1 MNLLCTLLDRSLLC
15 IHWSWAC
22 WKSFYTRSLNNYKVT
37 LTSFWFLIHALHAF
51 LSPPPHFDWL
61 LRGSTPASLSR
72 SAFLINE
79 AYLNNVQALGLEP
92 ISCQGTMINRNA
104 LLIIIITLT
113 CAFLLEGLISAD
125 LENFL
130 RRRSKACYSLPQ
142 MVV

>member
-1 MNLLCTLLDRSLLC
+1 MCLRSLYSTLLYNYETKHKLDSLRL
-15 IHWSWAC
+15 
-22 WKSFYTRSLNNYKVT
+22 F
-37 LTSFWFLIHALHAF
+37 LHACARF
-51 LSPPPHFDWL
+51 TLRPTTTPPHPDWL
-61 LRGSTPASLSR
+61 FPSSTPASIPR

-125 LENFL
+125 LENLL
-130 RRRSKACYSLPQ
+130 RRRSKACYYLPQ